1 MDAPLV
7 TIFDIPVSSMT
18 LSETVDYLEGAIE
31 RRAPHQVVTINP
43 IMIMEGIHNPAFRRV
58 LLEAELN
65 VPDGAG
71 LVWAARYV
79 KKPVAER
86 VPGIDLMHELL
97 ARGEKRGFRV
107 FLLGADRDTIV
118 LAATKL
124 RERYPGIELVGY
136 RNGYFGEDEDVEVV
150 EQIRQAK
157 PDMLFVGRSLLT
169 QEPWIAKYKDRLN
182 IPVMMGVGGSFDI
195 LSGKLKRAPV
205 AMQRL
210 QLEWLYRLLQEP
222 KRIGRML
229 VLPRFVWKVVR
240 NRKNV

>member
-1 MDAPLV
+1 
-7 TIFDIPVSSMT
+7 
-18 LSETVDYLEGAIE
+18 
-31 RRAPHQVVTINP
+31 
-43 IMIMEGIHNPAFRRV
+43 
-58 LLEAELN
+58 
-65 VPDGAG
+65 
-71 LVWAARYV
+71 
-79 KKPVAER
+79 
-86 VPGIDLMHELL
+86 
-97 ARGEKRGFRV
+97 
-107 FLLGADRDTIV
+107 
-118 LAATKL
+118 
-124 RERYPGIELVGY
+124 LVGY
-136 RNGYFGEDEDVEVV
+136 RNGYFGEDEDDEVV

-182 IPVMMGVGGSFDI
+182 VPVMMGVGGSFDI

-205 AMQRL
+205 VMQRL